1 MNRYFESKYT
11 DESPSL
17 RISYEGESLNFP
29 LGMYDD
35 ADYEDTNDLYDTIE
49 SAFKCPLNKCNI
61 ESFGVES
68 IDDCILTL
76 LNRNSFPISFKDLKK
91 LPLYNNLLDFLY
103 YYDYP
108 MEGNEESV
116 LAYLL
121 ITNGKWDTESYE
133 NSYFGRFSSDKA
145 LMDYWISD
153 WDISMTELEDYWDY
167 KKFGK
172 AIWDDFNLEFYTPEA
187 LEAKRQEFEK
197 KYYSYSFIG
206 DYSEEDGEESYVK
219 GVDEDRLEDA
229 MIDFRYEHEMEIDL
243 ASLEDYEKI
252 GIEYLNKYMSYD
264 ELTRQDVNT
273 YLRKDDYLEYLM
285 KYKFVSYKGRYF
297 RKEYL

>member
-35 ADYEDTNDLYDTIE
+35 DYEDTNDLYDTIE
-49 SAFKCPLNKCNI
+49 NTFKCPLDKCSI
-61 ESFGVES
+61 ESFGVRA

-187 LEAKRQEFEK
+187 LEAKRQELEK

-206 DYSEEDGEESYVK
+206 DYSEEDGEESYTR

-229 MIDFRYEHEMEIDL
+229 MTDFRYEHEVEIDL

-285 KYKFVSYKGRYF
+285 KYKFVSYNGRYF
-297 RKEYL
+297 RKEYI

>member
-29 LGMYDD
+29 LGMYYDV
-35 ADYEDTNDLYDTIE
+35 DYEDTNDLYDAIE
-49 SAFKCPLNKCNI
+49 SDFKCPLDKCSI
-61 ESFGVES
+61 ESFGVGA

-167 KKFGK
+167 KEFGK
-172 AIWDDFNLEFYTPEA
+172 AVWNDFNLDYYTPEA
-187 LEAKRQEFEK
+187 LEAKRQELEK

-206 DYSEEDGEESYVK
+206 DYSEEDGEESYTG
-219 GVDEDRLEDA
+219 GVDEDRLDNA
-229 MIDFRYEHEMEIDL
+229 MADFKYEHEVEIDL
-243 ASLEDYEKI
+243 ASLGDYEKV
-252 GIEYLNKYMSYD
+252 GIEYLNKYMSYE

-273 YLRKDDYLEYLM
+273 YLRKDDFLEYLM
-285 KYKFVSYKGRYF
+285 KYKFVSYNGRYF